1 MYYFIAA
8 LLMLLWCFDICFA
21 IYVICEIRR
30 IQAVAPKDQAESKSG
45 SDSNDLTGEAPVF
58 LVKPYLQLGTAPGD
72 RERESLEIRW
82 FAPSKPEDTWSL
94 EVRLSK
100 QFRGRFKRIWLTPVQ
115 NPVSFLDREEAQP
128 DNQTQF
134 HCLVEDLLPG
144 EKFEYEVW
152 KNGVPVFA
160 SYATARKDASQPYR
174 FVAVGDMG
182 EGKPEE
188 MKIAHQI
195 SRLSPD
201 FLAMPGDI
209 AYKRGRVSE
218 YLRNYF
224 PFMNADRSSPNAG
237 APLLRMIPSLACL
250 GNHDYG
256 RPDLIDIPNLD
267 DFPDLFG
274 YFIFWSQPL
283 NGADCSITSTNCQK
297 LIGEKDNQD
306 RFLQGA
312 LGRYPRMASFS
323 YDYGNSHWL
332 ILDSNSNVDW
342 TNEELQEWVR
352 KDLSTSK
359 ATWKFVMFHQP
370 PFTSHGKHGKEQ
382 RMRLM
387 TRIFEECGVDIVF
400 SGHAHL
406 YERSYPLKFT
416 VTPKADGSSIG
427 ADGSVDGTYQLDRKF
442 DGASVTK
449 PEGVIY
455 LVTGAGGAKLQEQH
469 LPAASAGWLEST
481 SKHIAELHSF
491 TVCDVDGS
499 TLTLRQIS
507 LEGDELDRLTITK

>member
-1 MYYFIAA
+1 MHFIAA
-8 LLMLLWCFDICFA
+8 LLMLLLFFDICFA
-21 IYVICEIRR
+21 IYVVLAIRR
-30 IQAVAPKDQAESKSG
+30 INAQSPTPRAESKSG
-45 SDSNDLTGEAPVF
+45 TDSNDFTGEQPVF

-72 RERESLEIRW
+72 RGNESLEIRW
-82 FAPSKPEDTWSL
+82 FAPSKPEDNWSV
-94 EVRLSK
+94 EIRLSK
-100 QFRGRFKRIWLTPVQ
+100 ALRGSFKRLWLTPVQ
-115 NPVSFLDREEAQP
+115 SAVTFLEHEEAIP
-128 DNQTQF
+128 DEQTQF
-134 HCLVEDLLPG
+134 HCNVQNLLPG

-182 EGKPEE
+182 EGKPEQL
-188 MKIAHQI
+188 KVAHQI
-195 SRLSPD
+195 SRFAPD

-218 YLRNYF
+218 YLRKYF
-224 PFMNADRSSPNAG
+224 PFMNAERSSPNAG
-237 APLLRMIPSLACL
+237 APLLRMIPSFSCL

-256 RPDLIDIPNLD
+256 RPDLIDVPDLD

-283 NGADCSITSTNCQK
+283 NGADCSLTSTNCQK
-297 LIGEKDNQD
+297 LIGEKENQD

-342 TNEELQEWVR
+342 TNKDLQEWVR
-352 KDLSTSK
+352 KDLSSSK

-387 TRIFEECGVDIVF
+387 TRIFEECGVDVVF
-400 SGHAHL
+400 NGHAHL

-416 VTPKADGSSIG
+416 VSPKADGSLIG
-427 ADGSVDGTYQLDRKF
+427 ADGSVDGTWLLDRKF
-442 DGASVTK
+442 DGINVTK

-455 LVTGAGGAKLQEQH
+455 VVTGAGGAKLQEQH
-469 LPAASAGWLEST
+469 LPPSGEGWLEST
-481 SKHIAELHSF
+481 CKHVAELHSF

-507 LEGDELDRLTITK
+507 LEGDELDRLVITK

>member
-1 MYYFIAA
+1 MYYNAA
-8 LLMLLWCFDICFA
+8 IMLLFLFDICLA
-21 IYVICEIRR
+21 IYVVRALRR
-30 IQAVAPKDQAESKSG
+30 RPTATSCANQAESKSG
-45 SDSNDLTGEAPVF
+45 TDSNDLTGASPEF
-58 LVKPYLQLGTAPGD
+58 LVKPYVQLGTTPGD
-72 RERESLEIRW
+72 SGCESLEIRW
-82 FAPSKPEDTWSL
+82 FAPSTPADEWSL

-100 QFRGRFKRIWLTPVQ
+100 KLRGFFKRIWLTPVQ
-115 NPVSFLDREEAQP
+115 SPIAFLEHDQAKLNE
-128 DNQTQF
+128 QTQF
-134 HCLVEDLLPG
+134 SCVVQDLLPG
-144 EKFEYEVW
+144 EQIEYEVR
-152 KNGVPVFA
+152 KNGVPIFA
-160 SYATARKDASQPYR
+160 SYTTARKSASQPYR

-182 EGKPEE
+182 EGKPEQ

-195 SRLSPD
+195 SRLLPD

-218 YLRNYF
+218 YLLKYF
-224 PFMNADRSSPNAG
+224 PFMNAERSSPNAG
-237 APLLRMIPSLACL
+237 APLLRSIPSFACM

-256 RPDLIDIPNLD
+256 RPDLIDVPNLD

-283 NGADCSITSTNCQK
+283 NGPDDALTSLISQK
-297 LIGEKDNQD
+297 LIGGKANQD

-332 ILDSNSNVDW
+332 ILDANSNVDW
-342 TNEELQEWVR
+342 TNKELQEWVR
-352 KDLSTSK
+352 KDLASTK

-382 RMRLM
+382 RMRLL
-387 TRIFEECGVDIVF
+387 TSIFEECGVDIVF
-400 SGHAHL
+400 NGHAHL
-406 YERSYPLKFT
+406 YERSFPLKFA
-416 VTPKADGSSIG
+416 VTPKADGSLIG
-427 ADGSVDGTYQLDRKF
+427 TDGSVDGVWTLDRKF
-442 DGASVTK
+442 DGATVTK
-449 PEGVIY
+449 PDGVIY

-469 LPAASAGWLEST
+469 LPPAQQGWLEST
-481 SKHIAELHSF
+481 AKHVAELHSF

-507 LEGDELDRLTITK
+507 LEGDELERLVITK